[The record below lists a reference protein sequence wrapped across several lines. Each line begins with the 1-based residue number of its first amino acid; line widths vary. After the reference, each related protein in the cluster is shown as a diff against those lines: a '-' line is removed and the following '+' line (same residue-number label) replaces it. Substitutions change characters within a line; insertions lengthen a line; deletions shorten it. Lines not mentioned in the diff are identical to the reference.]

1 MATKRGTI
9 YSNIIG
15 QWQLATDVYEDDY
28 DVASN
33 TSPVTLKL
41 YLRRAYTYYGENGG
55 TYSGQIRFDG
65 NWKANYS
72 GTIPYP
78 TGIGTDW
85 FYLTE
90 VNTTAYHN
98 SDGSYSP
105 NISISAWGDFAPFNT
120 NPIYNGGITF
130 STIPRAT
137 PAPNISCDVESS
149 VPFTLSPYADFYQS
163 VQIKFG
169 DYEAYL
175 LPSGKTSGFESK
187 QPKSVTEWTFS
198 ADKDYYRRFDKKSLI
213 GSLIVRT
220 YNKSILHQ
228 SYTLIGTSTGQITIN
243 ANANLCSP
251 VITGTVVDTLDKTEL
266 GLTKNDLIKY
276 VSKPELTATIQI
288 TAPNDNNATLTFL
301 QVAGKTISDLT
312 TRVFPIENPLNK
324 SFLVKA
330 INSRDFSTET
340 VISASGEFIDYTLP
354 TITITSAKRTEPTTG
369 DATIEYKGDWFNNK
383 FSENVSNTLTLTWK
397 YKEKG
402 QTAYTNG
409 GTITPTIKDNTFSGT
424 INVDGL
430 FNYKKQY
437 DIIVIVTDKLS
448 STQSVAQIPRGFPIF
463 WWSENFV
470 DILGELRIN
479 GANIGGDVLYSET
492 DWELMLAS
500 LDTVS
505 LDLTQYKYID
515 VYFCSYGFT
524 GGSATG
530 GNAIND
536 IVRIDLTQPSVN
548 STLLY
553 NNIDWR
559 YGGSKWYPDAQFFIG
574 VTSDPGFFIEGV
586 FINND
591 KSKLLIGKTGYYTI
605 ASNSIGMTYDGDSSK
620 YFRVNKIVGY
630 K

>member
-120 NPIYNGGITF
+120 NPIYDGSITF

-276 VSKPELTATIQI
+276 VSKPELTTTIQI
-288 TAPNDNNATLTFL
+288 TAPNDNNATLSFL

-402 QTAYTNG
+402 QTAYTSG
-409 GTITPTIKDNTFSGT
+409 GTLTPTIKDNTFSGT

-479 GANIGGDVLYSET
+479 GNNPFLYSEDET
-492 DWELMLAS
+492 VIGKWYDGKPLYQKIIIHDSGCSSTVNNRHAHGIENVDTIFIKHAFVQSTKAAKLTYMLP
-500 LDTVS
+500 V
-505 LDLTQYKYID
+505 TQYGSNTAHDELSVCID
-515 VYFCSYGFT
+515 NVYYEFLVQT
-524 GGSATG
+524 GWG
-530 GNAIND
+530 GENWHIFM
-536 IVRIDLTQPSVN
+536 IVNYTKVTDSVAN
-548 STLLY
+548 LM
-553 NNIDWR
+553 
-559 YGGSKWYPDAQFFIG
+559 
-574 VTSDPGFFIEGV
+574 IE
-586 FINND
+586 D
-591 KSKLLIGKTGYYTI
+591 ETKPTKTI
-605 ASNSIGMTYDGDSSK
+605 
-620 YFRVNKIVGY
+620 
-630 K
+630 

>member
-1 MATKRGTI
+1 MASCSFTSTGRTFTLNVSESS
-9 YSNIIG
+9 YSIEN
-15 QWQLATDVYEDDY
+15 
-28 DVASN
+28 N
-33 TSPVTLKL
+33 TSNV
-41 YLRRAYTYYGENGG
+41 YWEINISGGG
-55 TYSGQIRFDG
+55 TQWYDSYCKAIVNGSVVFNETKSWGSGVFPA
-65 NWKANYS
+65 K
-72 GTIPYP
+72 
-78 TGIGTDW
+78 
-85 FYLTE
+85 
-90 VNTTAYHN
+90 
-98 SDGSYSP
+98 DGSVSGY
-105 NISISAWGDFAPFNT
+105 
-120 NPIYNGGITF
+120 IYNIPHDSEGRASVSFYIEGYSEVYSTK
-130 STIPRAT
+130 SASGSLTLTTIPRAT
-137 PAPNISCDVESS
+137 PAPNITCDVENTTS
-149 VPFTLSPYADFYQS
+149 FTLTPYASFSHS
-163 VQIKFG
+163 VSISFG
-169 DYEAYL
+169 TINKYL
-175 LPSGKTSGFESK
+175 KTDGTLSDSEVKYDTSTRTWSFN
-187 QPKSVTEWTFS
+187 
-198 ADKDYYRRFDKKSLI
+198 ADKSYYSKFNKKSGQ
-213 GSLIVRT
+213 GSITVRT
-220 YNKSILHQ
+220 YSGSTLVGSKSG
-228 SYTLIGTSTGQITIN
+228 TLTIV
-243 ANANLCSP
+243 ANQALCSP
-251 VITGTVVDTLDKTEL
+251 VITGTVVDINETTKA
-266 GLTKNDLIKY
+266 LTGDENVIIKY
-276 VSKPELTATIQI
+276 KSTPRLTTQIQI
-288 TAPNDNNATLTFL
+288 TSPNDNNSTLSYL
-301 QVAGKTISDLT
+301 QVAGNNISDLT
-312 TRVFPIENPLNK
+312 QRVFDVQNPTQN
-324 SFLVKA
+324 SFIVKA
-330 INSRDFSTET
+330 INSRDYSTET
-340 VISASGEFIDYTLP
+340 PLSSTGTFIDYILP

-369 DATIEYKGDWFNNK
+369 DATIEYKGDYYNGK
-383 FSENVSNTLTLTWK
+383 FSENVPNTLTLTWK
-397 YKEKG
+397 YKKKDVEE
-402 QTAYTNG
+402 YTNG
-409 GTITPTIKDNTFSGT
+409 GTITPVIKDNTFSGT
-424 INVDGL
+424 INVNGL

-492 DWELMLAS
+492 DWELMLAG